1 MNKNFHSLCYIYSV
15 CDLYLLR
22 IELRS
27 IPITHK
33 VEYLEGVFMG
43 AARLLLNFSQPQWLI

>member
-1 MNKNFHSLCYIYSV
+1 MLYIYSV

-33 VEYLEGVFMG
+33 VEYLEGVFYG
-43 AARLLLNFSQPQWLI
+43 CCKAFT

>member
-1 MNKNFHSLCYIYSV
+1 MNKNFHSLYIYIYCV
-15 CDLYLLR
+15 CDLYF
-22 IELRS
+22 ELRS
-27 IPITHK
+27 IPLIHK

>member
-1 MNKNFHSLCYIYSV
+1 MLYIYSV
-15 CDLYLLR
+15 CDLYLLW

>member
-1 MNKNFHSLCYIYSV
+1 MNKNFHFIYIYIQ

-27 IPITHK
+27 IPITYK

-43 AARLLLNFSQPQWLI
+43 AARLLLNFSQPQ